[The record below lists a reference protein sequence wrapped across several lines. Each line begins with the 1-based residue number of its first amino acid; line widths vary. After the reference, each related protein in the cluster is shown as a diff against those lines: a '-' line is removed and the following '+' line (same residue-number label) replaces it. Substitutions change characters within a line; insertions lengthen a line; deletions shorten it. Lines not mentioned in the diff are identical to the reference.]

1 MKKLMKAYFAK
12 LVISWKKNP
21 KKTQK
26 GQINFASFRLRWM
39 RRKIRAEWMEV
50 QVKILKKNFSVKYE
64 TCWCVQFFLE
74 EWRVGWAWIS
84 PRRIVKIKAAQ
95 KLEENFVCD

>member
-50 QVKILKKNFSVKYE
+50 QVKILKKNFLRQNMKLVGVFSFSSRNDVSVE
-64 TCWCVQFFLE
+64 HEFPQE
-74 EWRVGWAWIS
+74 ES
-84 PRRIVKIKAAQ
+84 S
-95 KLEENFVCD
+95 KLKRLKN